1 MEFYYS
7 DMIEHMKKWKKKT
20 TPVCKALT
28 TIT

>member
-1 MEFYYS
+1 MEFYHS

-20 TPVCKALT
+20 KPVCKALI